1 MVSDCRTACLS
12 EQTADRPGE
21 ALPRRA
27 LVGQCAAAAPSQRI
41 GAPFSPRIGNRPAA
55 AEQPILLQAVE
66 RGIDCPL
73 REIKRTAAAA
83 MNSLNDRIPM
93 RRAPGKRGEH
103 DHVEMPFEYFAF
115 HTDSLCLATRGGNL

>member
-12 EQTADRPGE
+12 EQTADRRGE

-27 LVGQCAAAAPSQRI
+27 LVGQCPAAAPSQRI

-55 AEQPILLQAVE
+55 AEQPILLQAMQC
-66 RGIDCPL
+66 GIDCPL
-73 REIKRTAAAA
+73 RKIKRTAAAA
-83 MNSLNDRIPM
+83 VNFLNDRIPM
-93 RRAPGKRGEH
+93 RRPPGECGEH

-115 HTDSLCLATRGGNL
+115 HSLIMPR